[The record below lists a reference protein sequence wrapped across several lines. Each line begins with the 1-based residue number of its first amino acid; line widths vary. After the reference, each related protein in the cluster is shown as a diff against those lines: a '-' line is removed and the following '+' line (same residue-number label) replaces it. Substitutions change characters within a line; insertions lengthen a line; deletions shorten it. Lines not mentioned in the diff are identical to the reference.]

1 MRGGKIAFLLNKVNA
16 TLQAQQ
22 ARPLNL
28 DIDDMLES
36 YGVRANTDLVRDV
49 NCAYVTVS
57 QQAGF
62 MVMQNQVPFYYLPNA
77 SEFDRTSP
85 VVKDLR
91 SVTLY
96 FASSIDTSLARPK
109 SLTPRV
115 LLKSSGH
122 SGRAENVFV
131 INPTVQMTPDMFKE
145 AGIPLAVT
153 VEGSF
158 MSAFSGKPVLIDST
172 VRNQI
177 DTTGRF
183 VAGRAS
189 KIAVVG
195 DGDFLQDQLSGGN
208 KDNFIFASNL
218 IDWLA
223 DDIGLAS
230 IRARD
235 NSSKP
240 LDETGEGTKTLLKGI
255 NLGVPPLL
263 VILVGVVRWRMRIS
277 KRKRLESRGL

>member
-1 MRGGKIAFLLNKVNA
+1 
-16 TLQAQQ
+16 
-22 ARPLNL
+22 
-28 DIDDMLES
+28 
-36 YGVRANTDLVRDV
+36 
-49 NCAYVTVS
+49 VTVS

-115 LLKSSGH
+115 LLRTSGH

-145 AGIPLAVT
+145 SGIPLAVT

-158 MSAFSGKPVLIDST
+158 ISAFSGKPVVLDST
-172 VRNQI
+172 VRSQI
-177 DTTGRF
+177 DTSRKFVTGK
-183 VAGRAS
+183 AS

-218 IDWLA
+218 VDWLA

-240 LDETGEGTKTLLKGI
+240 LDEVGEGTKTLLKGI

-277 KRKRLESRGL
+277 MRKRLESRGL